1 MFQNE
6 NIVEEY
12 FALHYR
18 TNFTFKK
25 HMLAVEI
32 DEKRNVDRDLDY
44 EKKRQKELEKLG
56 YYLIRINPDKPGFND
71 YEEFGRVS
79 AYIAKSIKKQT
90 RKSLIDDLSKRLLG
104 LEFKLNR
111 SIKSKCLK
119 RIVKNVSPNYKK

>member
-119 RIVKNVSPNYKK
+119 QIVKNVSPNYKK